1 MRELWYCVAHTLTGR
16 YSLGGKLNIVE
27 VFKLAGAVIASI
39 GGAGAILFGLSGWLG
54 KVYLQKEKAKLEQL
68 QSKYNLVLEK
78 ERVAHQRY
86 SESQFKTYNEV
97 WSVLCEVER
106 VCENLWVKARPQ
118 DVRVL
123 ARTIDEARQ
132 QLKSGALL
140 FEESDYKLLNDLFD
154 DFGNFQYG
162 KYRLAELKRNQRSY
176 NEREDVRM
184 LIDSN
189 REIRDRYQVVLS
201 RIKNDFRSQI
211 RGERL

>member
-1 MRELWYCVAHTLTGR
+1 M
-16 YSLGGKLNIVE
+16 SLVE
-27 VFKLAGAVIASI
+27 VFELAAAVIASI
-39 GGAGAILFGLSGWLG
+39 GGAGAVLFGLSGWLG
-54 KVYLQKEKAKLEQL
+54 KVYLQ
-68 QSKYNLVLEK
+68 K

-97 WSVLCEVER
+97 WAVLCEVER

-118 DVRVL
+118 DVRIL
-123 ARTIDEARQ
+123 ARTIKEARQ

-154 DFGNFQYG
+154 DFGNFQFG
-162 KYRLAELKRNQRSY
+162 KHRLAELRQNQTGY
-176 NEREDVRM
+176 YDDQDVYT
-184 LIDSN
+184 LIENN
-189 REIRDRYQVVLS
+189 REIRERYQAVLS

>member
-1 MRELWYCVAHTLTGR
+1 M
-16 YSLGGKLNIVE
+16 SLVE
-27 VFKLAGAVIASI
+27 VFELAAAVIASI
-39 GGAGAILFGLSGWLG
+39 GGAGAVLFALSGWLG
-54 KVYLQKEKAKLEQL
+54 KVYLQKEKAKLEKL
-68 QSKYNLVLEK
+68 QSKYSLVLEK

-97 WSVLCEVER
+97 WAVLCEVER

-118 DVRVL
+118 DVRIL
-123 ARTIDEARQ
+123 ARTIKEARQ

-154 DFGNFQYG
+154 DFGNFQFG
-162 KYRLAELKRNQRSY
+162 KHRLAGLRQNQTGY
-176 NEREDVRM
+176 YDDQDVYS
-184 LIDSN
+184 LIENN
-189 REIRDRYQVVLS
+189 REIRERYQVVLT

>member
-1 MRELWYCVAHTLTGR
+1 M
-16 YSLGGKLNIVE
+16 SLVE
-27 VFKLAGAVIASI
+27 VFELAAAVIASV
-39 GGAGAILFGLSGWLG
+39 GGAGAVLFGLSGWLG
-54 KVYLQKEKAKLEQL
+54 KVYLQKEKANLEKL
-68 QSKYNLVLEK
+68 QSKYSLVLEK

-97 WSVLCEVER
+97 WAVLCEVER

-118 DVRVL
+118 DVRIL
-123 ARTIDEARQ
+123 ARTIKEARQ

-154 DFGNFQYG
+154 DFGNFQFG
-162 KYRLAELKRNQRSY
+162 KHRLAELRQNQTGY
-176 NEREDVRM
+176 YDDQDVYT
-184 LIDSN
+184 LIENN
-189 REIRDRYQVVLS
+189 REIRERYQAVLS

>member
-1 MRELWYCVAHTLTGR
+1 M
-16 YSLGGKLNIVE
+16 SLVE
-27 VFKLAGAVIASI
+27 VFELAAAVIASI
-39 GGAGAILFGLSGWLG
+39 GGAGAVLFGLSGWLG
-54 KVYLQKEKAKLEQL
+54 KVYLQKEKAKLEKL
-68 QSKYNLVLEK
+68 QSKYSLVLEK

-97 WSVLCEVER
+97 WAVLCEVER

-118 DVRVL
+118 DVRIL
-123 ARTIDEARQ
+123 ARTIKEARQ

-154 DFGNFQYG
+154 DFGNFQFG
-162 KYRLAELKRNQRSY
+162 KHRLAELRQNQTGY
-176 NEREDVRM
+176 YDDQDVYT
-184 LIDSN
+184 LIENN
-189 REIRDRYQVVLS
+189 REIRERYQAVLS